1 MKKIIYIDDD
11 SEARE
16 TYTEVLQEVFGGDF
30 ELKDIAPE
38 FLLED
43 MLIKIND
50 MHSVAGFVLDEKMNQ
65 LGQANFVG
73 QSLAKKIRELDYKIP
88 IYIFTAFKNEFN
100 NEFGPAEVEYVIDKN
115 ELSDEETLESL
126 TAKVRRHQNVYNDI
140 MSERAEKLDEY
151 LRKFLNGAITPAE
164 KEELDQLNFLR
175 KKNIVL
181 QDSLIDENVNEL
193 FTETAKKIEDI
204 YNKIKRI

>member
-73 QSLAKKIRELDYKIP
+73 QSLAKKIRELDHKYRF
-88 IYIFTAFKNEFN
+88 IFLPLLKMN
-100 NEFGPAEVEYVIDKN
+100 
-115 ELSDEETLESL
+115 L
-126 TAKVRRHQNVYNDI
+126 I
-140 MSERAEKLDEY
+140 MSLVRLRLSMLLIRMSFLTRKLW
-151 LRKFLNGAITPAE
+151 
-164 KEELDQLNFLR
+164 
-175 KKNIVL
+175 
-181 QDSLIDENVNEL
+181 SL
-193 FTETAKKIEDI
+193 
-204 YNKIKRI
+204 